1 MWEFAKLV
9 KPEEKKK
16 KKKYFEQTST
26 FCMSFFFFN
35 ACVMHVN
42 RLMIKHSFCINWYKL
57 ALKKVWVSHVF
68 NYQEEVGDG
77 ASTPF

>member
-9 KPEEKKK
+9 KPEEIKK

-26 FCMSFFFFN
+26 FCMSFFFN

-42 RLMIKHSFCINWYKL
+42 RLMIKHRFCINWYEL